1 MQSTPLF
8 IEQLAAIASQ
18 LNTIGMQG
26 VQPQAWDSFL
36 GLLCSRLRQQGLS
49 AAVKD
54 CRELEITVS
63 SGNAVFSVSICGR
76 LHQVQFGPSNVPFQ
90 V

>member
-1 MQSTPLF
+1 MQSSPLF

-18 LNTIGMQG
+18 LATIGQQG
-26 VQPQAWDSFL
+26 IQAQGWDSFL
-36 GLLCSRLRQQGLS
+36 GLLCSKLRQQGLS

-54 CRELEITVS
+54 CRELEVTVS

-76 LHQVQFGPSNVPFQ
+76 LHQIQIGPSNVPYRY
-90 V
+90 